1 MGWPDFQG
9 QVALVTGGTRGLGL
23 ACGLALGGRG
33 AQVVLTSKWGS
44 ASEAAI
50 LGQFSAAGA
59 PPPLLLNGDAA
70 VEEDT
75 RQVVAEIAERFGRL
89 DFFINGVCVTSR
101 GGSLESLRKRD
112 IAQSLRYSSW
122 PILSYLE
129 AMRARFGAV
138 PSKIIS
144 LSSDGPDHHY
154 PGYDYVALAKA
165 ALEAITRKLAC
176 DLRGEARVFIL
187 RARQVSTESFG
198 AVFPLA
204 SQEILAQAFATFEIS
219 PGAVGN
225 AAAAL
230 CSGYLDGLN
239 GTTLCID
246 KGATF
251 YDNVL
256 SAGPQLLESLAH
268 AR

>member
-1 MGWPDFQG
+1 MTWPDFRG
-9 QVALVTGGTRGLGL
+9 KVALVTGGTRGLGL
-23 ACGLALGGRG
+23 ACGLALGQRG
-33 AQVVLTSKWGS
+33 ARVVLTNKWGS
-44 ASEAAI
+44 ESEAAVHARF
-50 LGQFSAAGA
+50 LALGA
-59 PPPLLLNGDAA
+59 PEPLILNADAA
-70 VEEDT
+70 VDEDT
-75 RQVVAEIAERFGRL
+75 HQVVAEIAERFGKL
-89 DFFINGVCVTSR
+89 DFFINGVCVASR
-101 GGSLESLRKRD
+101 GGSLASLTKRG
-112 IAQSLRYSSW
+112 IAQSLGYSTW
-122 PILSYLE
+122 PLLTHLE
-129 AMRARFGAV
+129 AMHARFGA
-138 PSKIIS
+138 PPAKIIA

-154 PGYDYVALAKA
+154 PGYDYVALSKA
-165 ALEAITRKLAC
+165 ALESITHKLAH

-198 AVFPLA
+198 AVFPQA
-204 SQEILAQAFATFEIS
+204 SQEILAQAFAAFEIS
-219 PGAVGN
+219 PEAVGD

-239 GTTLCID
+239 GTTICID